1 VKTTHKRI
9 LGVAALAL
17 FSFGAVAAGCGS
29 KRTATGTKPTA
40 VTGGQTGK
48 KAASDG
54 SVDPDAGACTDA
66 EEGLCICVPGGFEAG
81 GEVWDFAC
89 CFTKQIYVIYCGD
102 DSTGCNADTFACE
115 TSSGDTTGDATST
128 GG

>member
-1 VKTTHKRI
+1 MKTTHKRI

-40 VTGGQTGK
+40 LTGGETGK
-48 KAASDG
+48 KTQADG
-54 SVDPDAGACTDA
+54 TADPDAGTCTDA
-66 EEGLCICVPGGFEAG
+66 EEGLCICVPGGFESG
-81 GEVWDFAC
+81 GEIWDFAC
-89 CFTKQIYVIYCGD
+89 CFSKQIYVIYCGD
-102 DSTGCNADTFACE
+102 DSSGCDPTTFTCAAASTDDT
-115 TSSGDTTGDATST
+115 TSSST